1 MLRRSLI
8 AGAALAAASLGAG
21 AAMAQED
28 YPSRPITMIVPW
40 GAGGGTDAVGR
51 VMASLLQEELGQ
63 PVNVVNRT
71 GGSGVVGHSAIANAE
86 ADGYTIGIVTIE
98 IDMMHWQGLTDLTYE
113 DFDFLAMV
121 NADPGGVMVS
131 ADSEYESLEQLLEAI
146 RTEPKG
152 TFKGSGHRARAA
164 SGTSASRGGC
174 LSEDLPPDQ
183 VTWVPSEGASPG
195 ITDMVAGGVDIVP
208 SSLPEGRAMIEAERV
223 RPLAAMAEERLDLF
237 PDVPTLLE
245 AVGSDW
251 TIAAWR
257 AVAAPSTGCPTTSPQ
272 TLEAAIEAAYDS
284 DEYQSF
290 MADRGFGL
298 RWGDAEE
305 ATQHDRR
312 GRRGVGR
319 GHASGR
325 PRGRVRRPGV
335 APWSSAPGTA
345 RGRMRRVPLAVR

>member
-8 AGAALAAASLGAG
+8 AGAALAAAGMGAG
-21 AAMAQED
+21 AASAQED

-86 ADGYTIGIVTIE
+86 PDGYTIGIVTIE
-98 IDMMHWQGLTDLTYE
+98 IDMMHWQGLTDLTHE

-152 TFKGSGHRARAA
+152 TFKGSGT
-164 SGTSASRGGC
+164 GQGGIWHLGLAGWL

-183 VTWVPSEGASPG
+183 VTWVPSEGAAPG

-223 RPLAAMAEERLDLF
+223 RPLAAMAEERLELF
-237 PDVPTLLE
+237 PDVPTLSE

-257 AVAAPSTGCPTTSPQ
+257 AVAGPDGLPDDVKQ
-272 TLEAAIEAAYDS
+272 TLEEAIKTAYDGE
-284 DEYQSF
+284 EYQSF

-298 RWGDAEE
+298 RWADAEG
-305 ATQHDRR
+305 AT
-312 GRRGVGR
+312 
-319 GHASGR
+319 
-325 PRGRVRRPGV
+325 
-335 APWSSAPGTA
+335 
-345 RGRMRRVPLAVR
+345 RMIAEDDAALGEVMRAAGLAAE